1 MSSKGTVG
9 SPKVKGPRAPRN
21 GIPPPP
27 FPVLQKLE
35 AEVTRGVE
43 GWLMLR
49 GTEDERNSPQGGPS
63 LHLAPQSH
71 QLAGQHGYQPSGWG
85 WSCVAATGGQ
95 LCLPSCIRVLADA
108 EWDPAQADFQ

>member
-1 MSSKGTVG
+1 MGF
-9 SPKVKGPRAPRN
+9 
-21 GIPPPP
+21 PPPP